1 MRKGLTIIGLF
12 FIILIVS
19 SETVLPWLVR
29 GTVAAK
35 LTQHAVSADMQ
46 VAIGSTPSALLVLGD
61 IQTLDAVLHQAKV
74 GQIYVKELTL
84 TGRNVRLNMPALLH
98 EEGLQVDH
106 ADELRLKGIVDEENL
121 REVLQRQI
129 DKLENVQVNIN
140 RERVLVT
147 ANAKIFGRMAD
158 IEMEGQITEDSG
170 SLFFYMTRLDI
181 KNTRIGTAKL
191 GDLFGNIQL
200 VSSDKMPM
208 GMKIRRTEQIDGAV
222 VITAERENKE

>member
-1 MRKGLTIIGLF
+1 MRKGLTIVGLL

-29 GTVAAK
+29 GTVTAK
-35 LTQHAVSADMQ
+35 LTRHVVSTDMQ
-46 VAIGSTPSALLVLGD
+46 VTIGSSPSVLLAFGD

-74 GQIYVKELTL
+74 GQVYVKELTL
-84 TGRNVRLNMPALLH
+84 TGKNIRINMPALFH
-98 EEGLQVDH
+98 KEGLQVDR
-106 ADELRLKGIVDEENL
+106 ADELKLKGIVDEENL

-129 DKLENVQVNIN
+129 DKIENVQVSIR
-140 RERVLVT
+140 RERILVT

-158 IEMEGQITEDSG
+158 IEMEGQVIEDGG
-170 SLFFYMTRLDI
+170 SLFFCMTRLDI

-200 VSSDKMPM
+200 VSFDKMPM
-208 GMKIRRTEQIDGAV
+208 GMKIRQVEQTDGAV
-222 VITAERENKE
+222 VITAERDNKE

>member
-1 MRKGLTIIGLF
+1 MRKGLTIAGLL

-29 GTVAAK
+29 GMVTAK
-35 LTQHAVSADMQ
+35 LTKHVVSEDMQ
-46 VAIGSTPSALLVLGD
+46 VAIGSVPSARLLLGD

-84 TGRNVRLNMPALLH
+84 TGKNIRINMPALFH

-106 ADELRLKGIVDEENL
+106 ADELKLKGIVDEENL

-129 DKLENVQVNIN
+129 DKIENVQVNIN

-158 IEMEGQITEDSG
+158 IEMEGQVMEDGG
-170 SLFFYMTRLDI
+170 SLFFCMTRLDI
-181 KNTRIGTAKL
+181 KNTRIGTARL

-200 VSSDKMPM
+200 VSFDKMPM
-208 GMKIRRTEQIDGAV
+208 GMKIRQAEQIDGAV
-222 VITAERENKE
+222 VVTAERDNKE